1 MFQPQPTPFSAFY
14 SDFIP
19 GPIDDLGNGGL
30 SVREREGPYAHPQ
43 QHTSF
48 SSFQQAHFGAAGA
61 SGGVD
66 PGPGPSVGSSGPSGG
81 PGLVSGPGGL
91 GNGGAVATPAG
102 VSSRASVS
110 TAPLST
116 FPLHGALPHP
126 QQLTPAGAP
135 SLFDHESSTATHDLH
150 RLQRSN
156 PLAFRNSSASS
167 RDMEQN
173 STLSD
178 DLAAQEAAARN
189 WQPELQ
195 VLLARYLDS
204 VLQTPFHIS

>member
-19 GPIDDLGNGGL
+19 AGPIDDLCNGGL
-30 SVREREGPYAHPQ
+30 SVRERHGPYAHPQ
-43 QHTSF
+43 QHSSF

-66 PGPGPSVGSSGPSGG
+66 PGPSPSVGSSGPSG
-81 PGLVSGPGGL
+81 GLVSGPGGL

-110 TAPLST
+110 TAPLSA

-126 QQLTPAGAP
+126 QQPTPAGAP
-135 SLFDHESSTATHDLH
+135 SLFDHKSSPAHDLH
-150 RLQRSN
+150 RLRRSN
-156 PLAFRNSSASS
+156 LLAFRNASDSS

-173 STLSD
+173 SSLSD
-178 DLAAQEAAARN
+178 DLAAQEAAART
-189 WQPELQ
+189 WQPELE
-195 VLLARYLDS
+195 VL
-204 VLQTPFHIS
+204 